1 MKQYDETRNVLITML
16 EDLNNRLDN
25 IIHDVRHDKTPL
37 EHDFAE
43 QATQNENN
51 EVIDYLGNSARAEIN
66 QIKLA
71 IANIDSGR
79 YGICDVCAEPI
90 SKERLAAVPY
100 TSQCIKCA
108 SQAGPKH
115 SH

>member
-1 MKQYDETRNVLITML
+1 MKEYDDVRGVLSTL
-16 EDLNNRLDN
+16 LDELNSRLDN
-25 IIHDVRHDKTPL
+25 IIHDVRHDQSPL
-37 EHDFAE
+37 EQNFSE

-51 EVIDYLGNSARAEIN
+51 EVLDQLGNSARAEID

-79 YGICDVCAEPI
+79 YGICELCDEPI

-115 SH
+115 

>member
-1 MKQYDETRNVLITML
+1 MKEYDKVRDVLNTLL
-16 EDLNNRLDN
+16 EELNSRLDS
-25 IIHDVRHDKTPL
+25 ITHDVRHDQNPL

-51 EVIDYLGNSARAEIN
+51 EVIDQLGNSARAEIE

-71 IANIDSGR
+71 ISNIDSGR
-79 YGICDVCAEPI
+79 YGICELCAEPI
-90 SKERLAAVPY
+90 SKERLAAVPF

-115 SH
+115 

>member
-1 MKQYDETRNVLITML
+1 MKEYDETRSVLITML
-16 EDLNNRLDN
+16 EELNNRLDT
-25 IIHDVRHDKTPL
+25 IIHDVRHEQTPL
-37 EHDFAE
+37 EKDFAE

-51 EVIDYLGNSARAEIN
+51 EVIDYLGNSARTEIS
-66 QIKLA
+66 QIKQA

-79 YGICDVCAEPI
+79 YGICEACAEPI
-90 SKERLAAVPY
+90 SKERLAVVPY

-115 SH
+115 

>member
-1 MKQYDETRNVLITML
+1 MKEYDDVRGVLSTL
-16 EDLNNRLDN
+16 LDELNSRLDN
-25 IIHDVRHDKTPL
+25 IIHDVRHDQSPL
-37 EHDFAE
+37 EQNFSE

-51 EVIDYLGNSARAEIN
+51 EVLDQLGNSARAEID

-79 YGICDVCAEPI
+79 YGICEKCAEPI

-115 SH
+115 

>member
-1 MKQYDETRNVLITML
+1 MKEYDETRGVLSTML
-16 EDLNNRLDN
+16 EELNNRLDS
-25 IIHDVRHDKTPL
+25 ITHDVRHEQTPL
-37 EHDFAE
+37 EKNFSE

-51 EVIDYLGNSARAEIN
+51 EVLDYLGNSARAEIA

-71 IANIDSGR
+71 ISNIDNGC
-79 YGICDVCAEPI
+79 YGICEHCAEPI

-115 SH
+115 L

>member
-1 MKQYDETRNVLITML
+1 MKEYDKTRGVLSAML
-16 EDLNNRLDN
+16 EQLNNRLDA
-25 IIHDVRHDKTPL
+25 IIHDVRHEQTPL

-51 EVIDYLGNSARAEIN
+51 EVIDYLGNSARTEID

-79 YGICDVCAEPI
+79 YGICEICAEPI

-100 TSQCIKCA
+100 TNQCVKCA

-115 SH
+115 

>member
-1 MKQYDETRNVLITML
+1 MKEYDKVRDVLNTLL
-16 EDLNNRLDN
+16 EELNNRLDN
-25 IIHDVRHDKTPL
+25 ITHDVRHDQNPL

-51 EVIDYLGNSARAEIN
+51 EVIDQLGNSARAEIE

-71 IANIDSGR
+71 ISNIDNGC
-79 YGICDVCAEPI
+79 YGICKQCAEPI
-90 SKERLAAVPY
+90 SKERLAAVPF

-115 SH
+115 

>member
-1 MKQYDETRNVLITML
+1 MKEYDDVRGVLSTL
-16 EDLNNRLDN
+16 LDELNSRLDN
-25 IIHDVRHDKTPL
+25 IIHDVRHDQSPL
-37 EHDFAE
+37 EQNFSE

-51 EVIDYLGNSARAEIN
+51 EVLDQLGNSARAEID

-79 YGICDVCAEPI
+79 YGICELCAEPI

-115 SH
+115 

>member
-1 MKQYDETRNVLITML
+1 MKEYDEVRGVLSTL
-16 EDLNNRLDN
+16 LDELNSRLDN
-25 IIHDVRHDKTPL
+25 IIHDVRHDQSTL
-37 EHDFAE
+37 EQNFSE

-51 EVIDYLGNSARAEIN
+51 EVLDQLGNSARAEID

-79 YGICDVCAEPI
+79 YGICELCAEPI

-115 SH
+115 

>member
-1 MKQYDETRNVLITML
+1 MKEYDEVRGVLSTL
-16 EDLNNRLDN
+16 LDELNSRLDN
-25 IIHDVRHDKTPL
+25 IIHDVRHDQSPL
-37 EHDFAE
+37 EQNFSE

-51 EVIDYLGNSARAEIN
+51 EVLDQLGNSARAEID

-79 YGICDVCAEPI
+79 YGICELCAEPI

-108 SQAGPKH
+108 SQAGPKP
-115 SH
+115 

>member
-1 MKQYDETRNVLITML
+1 MKEYDKVRDVLNTLL
-16 EDLNNRLDN
+16 EELNNRLDN
-25 IIHDVRHDKTPL
+25 ITHDVRHDQNPL

-51 EVIDYLGNSARAEIN
+51 EVIDQLGNSARAEIE

-71 IANIDSGR
+71 ITNIDNGC
-79 YGICDVCAEPI
+79 YGICELCAEPI
-90 SKERLAAVPY
+90 SKERLAAVPF

-115 SH
+115 

>member
-1 MKQYDETRNVLITML
+1 MKEYDKVRDVLNTLL
-16 EDLNNRLDN
+16 EELNSRLDS
-25 IIHDVRHDKTPL
+25 ITHDVRHDQNPL

-51 EVIDYLGNSARAEIN
+51 EVIDQLGNSARAEIE

-71 IANIDSGR
+71 ISNIDSGR
-79 YGICDVCAEPI
+79 YGICEQCAEPI
-90 SKERLAAVPY
+90 SKERLAAVPF

-108 SQAGPKH
+108 SQAGPKQ
-115 SH
+115 

>member
-1 MKQYDETRNVLITML
+1 MKEYDETRGVLNAML
-16 EDLNNRLDN
+16 EELNNRLDT
-25 IIHDVRHDKTPL
+25 IIHDVRHDQTPL
-37 EHDFAE
+37 EQDFAE

-51 EVIDYLGNSARAEIN
+51 EVLDYLGNSARIEIN

-71 IANIDSGR
+71 IANIDSGH
-79 YGICDVCAEPI
+79 YGICEVCAEPI

-115 SH
+115 

>member
-1 MKQYDETRNVLITML
+1 MKEYNETRGVLMTML
-16 EDLNNRLDN
+16 EELNSRLDT
-25 IIHDVRHDKTPL
+25 IIHDVRHDQNPL

-43 QATQNENN
+43 QATQNANN
-51 EVIDYLGNSARAEIN
+51 EVIDYLGNSARAEID

-79 YGICDVCAEPI
+79 YGICEACAEPI

-115 SH
+115 